1 MSGVDAIVGVS
12 VSDPGEDELARHGL
26 IGAHTA
32 HAFVELAR
40 QVLAAGGS
48 LAYGGHLGGFT
59 ATLFSLLATYS
70 PEDRPDPERVRQY
83 LARPIW
89 QKLTQ
94 AERAELATYATW
106 TEVPAVGRGNDA
118 ATHAR
123 EFIAMRELMTEEI
136 TARVI
141 LGGAVSGYK
150 GRWPGIVEEA
160 FLAVEAGLPVYV
172 AGGLGGA
179 AERVALAVRGTWPAD
194 LAARAEL
201 PGRSEEEVRAL
212 LVGAD
217 LRNGLD
223 KAENAQLMT
232 TSDLDLIAALI
243 LRGLRA

>member
-1 MSGVDAIVGVS
+1 
-12 VSDPGEDELARHGL
+12 
-26 IGAHTA
+26 
-32 HAFVELAR
+32 VELAR

-70 PEDRPDPERVRQY
+70 PEDRPEPERVRQY

-89 QKLTQ
+89 QKLTSAQ
-94 AERAELATYATW
+94 RGELATYATW
-106 TEVPAVGRGNDA
+106 TEVPGAGKGNDRVA
-118 ATHAR
+118 HAR
-123 EFIAMRELMTEEI
+123 EYTAMRELMTEEI

-141 LGGAVSGYK
+141 IGGAVSGYA

-160 FLAVEAGLPVYV
+160 YLAVEAGLPLYV

-179 AERVALAVRGTWPAD
+179 AERVALAVGGKWPAD
-194 LAARAEL
+194 LGADPEV
-201 PGRSEEEVRAL
+201 PGRSEEDVRAL
-212 LVGAD
+212 LVRAD

-223 KAENAQLMT
+223 AAENKQLMA